1 MVEICLQPG
10 STGSWIISFLPFQ
23 FPWGRAPTLCHSRG
37 SSGIQFISL
46 PSDSLAPRGD
56 SLSFL
61 IQGEGSIYCSAVPSG
76 SLVPVPTT
84 SFQGACS
91 SSFFHDSFSGNFQRQ
106 GVPSQPFRLFSSR
119 VETIRWGLRRKV
131 LSDSVIEK
139 VIEFFREGTQKT
151 YQSAWEKFSK
161 LFASTEHSS

>member
-1 MVEICLQPG
+1 MVAICLQPG
-10 STGSWIISFLPFQ
+10 STGSWRISFLPFQ
-23 FPWGRAPTLCHSRG
+23 FPWGRAPTPCHSRG

-91 SSFFHDSFSGNFQRQ
+91 SSFFHDPFSGNFQRQ
-106 GVPSQPFRLFSSR
+106 SIPSQPFHFFSSR
-119 VETIRWGLRRKV
+119 VETIRWGLRRKGF
-131 LSDSVIEK
+131 SDSLLRRK
-139 VIEFFREGTQKT
+139 YDFREGTQKT
-151 YQSAWEKFSK
+151 NQSAWKNF
-161 LFASTEHSS
+161 

>member
-1 MVEICLQPG
+1 MVAICLQPG
-10 STGSWIISFLPFQ
+10 STGSWRISFLPFQ
-23 FPWGRAPTLCHSRG
+23 FHWGRAPTPCHSRG

-91 SSFFHDSFSGNFQRQ
+91 TSFFHDFFSDKFQRQ
-106 GVPSQPFRLFSSR
+106 GVPSQPFHPFSSR
-119 VETIRWGLRRKV
+119 METIRWGLRRKGF
-131 LSDSVIEK
+131 LDSFIEK
-139 VIEFFREGTQKT
+139 VIGF
-151 YQSAWEKFSK
+151 
-161 LFASTEHSS
+161 